1 MMEQRKHKRY
11 PIRLP
16 MRVLRRGTA
25 PFFAQ
30 GETRNL
36 SARGVLFVSDHR
48 LEVGERIEF
57 AITWP
62 AGNRSSDP
70 LDLYCLGKVL
80 RVSTDPGAGCFSV
93 AATVERYAFT
103 RLKE

>member
-1 MMEQRKHKRY
+1 MMDQRRHRRY

-16 MRVLRRGTA
+16 IRVLRRGTC

-36 SARGVLFVSDHR
+36 SSHGVLFISDHQ

-62 AGNRSSDP
+62 AGNFRSEP

-80 RVSTDPGAGCFSV
+80 RVSTDPGAGRFTV
-93 AATVERYAFT
+93 AATLERHAFT